1 MSETEIASSTGQG
14 AEQLV
19 GRHREL
25 LDRAMQ
31 AVRERTYW
39 SAYPEHPKAYGGEAM
54 PAAEIAFQA
63 LLGSQF
69 ELETPGATDTVG
81 GERSPYGMELGV
93 TYPHVTDID
102 ALLAAARAGMP
113 AWRDA
118 GPDVRAAVCA
128 EVLARINTRSFE
140 LAHAVMHTTG
150 QAFMMAFQAAG
161 PHAQDRALEAVAYA
175 LAEEDDHEPH

>member
-1 MSETEIASSTGQG
+1 MTQTETKSSA
-14 AEQLV
+14 AELV
-19 GRHREL
+19 ERHREL

-54 PAAEIAFQA
+54 PAAETAFQA
-63 LLGSQF
+63 LLNQPF
-69 ELETPGATDTVG
+69 ELDTPGATDTAG
-81 GERSPYGMELGV
+81 AERSPYGLDLGV
-93 TYPHVTDID
+93 TYPHVTDLD
-102 ALLAAARAGMP
+102 ALLGAAAAGMP

-118 GPDVRAAVCA
+118 GPETRAAVCA
-128 EVLARINTRSFE
+128 EILARINTRSFE

-161 PHAQDRALEAVAYA
+161 PHAQDRGLEG
-175 LAEEDDHEPH
+175 LDHAGSRYGS